1 MRFPVRHGG
10 TEGERR
16 SGWRQR
22 KVWRWQPG
30 VEHSLMSL
38 FSRLWE
44 DGTQLE
50 MITGSSRTL
59 GHEPL
64 FWGLFPLFLF
74 FVLFYTCFDSPVI
87 FEPSLYGA

>member
-16 SGWRQR
+16 SGRRQR

-30 VEHSLMSL
+30 VVERSLMSL
-38 FSRLWE
+38 FSWLWE

-64 FWGLFPLFLF
+64 FWVLFPFSLFLF
-74 FVLFYTCFDSPVI
+74 FFTLALIP
-87 FEPSLYGA
+87 L